1 MTANV
6 ASREFMDPK
15 GTLTT
20 LLLINSL
27 GLGSATAQSEFE
39 PPSVASTRLPAN
51 GSAIKVDGMLTEPIW
66 QVAPRASGFR
76 QREPDVGSASSETT
90 TFQVAYDA
98 TTLYIA
104 VTAHDRSSDR
114 IVHRVLQRDR
124 LLRSP
129 GFRVGIDYAGDDI
142 VAIQLDPFHD
152 HRSAFIFATNP
163 NGAEFEALLTDEGRE
178 FNIDWRGI
186 WEVASSRV
194 EDGWT
199 AEFAIPFRSLR
210 YPGAGDGTWG
220 INVAR
225 YIARK
230 REEALWSGWSR
241 NEGGFHR
248 VSQSGHVTGLLG
260 LPRLGVNLEAKP
272 YVLGGYR
279 RDVDDDLVAHTRATV
294 EAGVDVKWEVAPG
307 LLLDVTANTD
317 FAQVE
322 ADDEQVNL
330 TRFSLFFPEKREF
343 FLENAGIFDFG
354 NRGDSFEPPPFL
366 LFFSR
371 TIGVHEDGE
380 VPVIGGTRL
389 TGRTGSQTIGVLDV
403 VTEAEFDQPRT
414 NNAVIRVKRD
424 VGGTGYIGA
433 MLTDRRSAESWN
445 LAGGFDWS
453 FWPSPTANVQG
464 FVAGTSTDDGA
475 GDGLAGRAAFTWERD
490 RIGLTAS
497 YLYISPDATADLGF
511 ITRTNIGRADVLV
524 RLSPRPRGFGLRV
537 IDVYTWG
544 QTTTDTDGH
553 LLDWQAGLSV
563 GPKWQS
569 GEGVSVRYAP
579 GRTTIDES
587 FDIEDRVIVPEGEYD
602 SYQLGWFARTSSTR
616 KVVFESNGSI
626 DGNYGGTT
634 KSVTGRVSIAPSPN
648 LALSFGYTR
657 NEVDLPGGSFSAD
670 IGTFRLTAAA
680 STRLVAN
687 ALIQYNSL
695 DNRIASNLRIVYTF
709 RPGSDLFLVY
719 NEQRGNETGLWVK
732 GDRAALIK
740 LTWLTR
746 F

>member
-1 MTANV
+1 MRAMRAV
-6 ASREFMDPK
+6 KAIWLVGM
-15 GTLTT
+15 
-20 LLLINSL
+20 L
-27 GLGSATAQSEFE
+27 GVGRVTAQSGSE
-39 PPSVASTRLPAN
+39 PPSVVASRIPSDAP
-51 GSAIKVDGMLTEPIW
+51 SIKMDGLLTEPIW
-66 QVAPRASGFR
+66 QVAPAAAGFR
-76 QREPDVGSASSETT
+76 QREPDMGSAASETT

-104 VTAHDRSSDR
+104 VSAQDRSPQR
-114 IVHRVLQRDR
+114 IVHRILQRDR

-129 GFRVGIDYAGDDI
+129 EFRIGIDYAGDDV

-152 HRSAFIFATNP
+152 HRSAFVFATNA

-186 WEVASSRV
+186 WEVASSRQG
-194 EDGWT
+194 DGWT

-210 YPGAGDGTWG
+210 YPSGGDGVWG
-220 INVAR
+220 INVVR

-230 REEALWSGWSR
+230 REETLWSGWSR

-248 VSQSGHVTGLLG
+248 VSQSGHVTGLHG

-272 YVLGGYR
+272 YLLAGYR
-279 RDVDDDLVAHTRATV
+279 RDVDDDLVADTRGTV
-294 EAGVDVKWEVAPG
+294 EAGMDLKWEVSPG

-343 FLENAGIFDFG
+343 FLENAGIFEFG

-380 VPVIGGTRL
+380 VPIIGGARL
-389 TGRTGSQTIGVLDV
+389 TGRTGGQTVGVLNV
-403 VTEAEFDQPRT
+403 VTDEAFDQPRT

-424 VGGTGYIGA
+424 VGGTGYLGG
-433 MLTDRRSAESWN
+433 MLTDRRSSEAWN
-445 LAGGFDWS
+445 LAGGLDWS

-464 FVAGTSTDDGA
+464 FVAGTSTSDGE
-475 GDGLAGRAAFTWERD
+475 GDGVAGRAAFTWERD
-490 RIGLTAS
+490 RIGLTTS

-511 ITRTNIGRADVLV
+511 ITRTDISRADVLL
-524 RLSPRPRGFGLRV
+524 RLSPRPRGLGLRV

-553 LLDWQAGLSV
+553 LLDWQAGMSV

-569 GEGVSVRYAP
+569 GEGVSVYYAP

-587 FDIEDRVIVPEGEYD
+587 FDIEDRVDVPEGQYD
-602 SYQLGWFARTSSTR
+602 SYLLGWFARTSATR
-616 KVVFESNGSI
+616 NVVLEFDGSI
-626 DGNYGGTT
+626 NGNYGGTT
-634 KSVTGRVSIAPSPN
+634 KSVEGKVSLAPSPN
-648 LALSFGYTR
+648 LALSLGYKR
-657 NEVDLPGGSFSAD
+657 NEVDLPGGAFSAD
-670 IGTFRLTAAA
+670 IGTLRLTGAA

-687 ALIQYNSL
+687 ALVQYNSL
-695 DNRIASNLRIVYTF
+695 DNRITSNLRIAYTF